1 MARAF
6 FYLHHPAFPGTKQ
19 DIHGYAVVGDNHA
32 FLIRAGLAGIFFYRP
47 LFFSS
52 VNVQTLN
59 LHPDIGI
66 CGPKKYFFFVVLS
79 LIIYMDD
86 LNRVSGHI
94 TLAVQQNQ
102 TLVPVNSD
110 VFLFSLQNW
119 NKGV

>member
-1 MARAF
+1 
-6 FYLHHPAFPGTKQ
+6 
-19 DIHGYAVVGDNHA
+19 
-32 FLIRAGLAGIFFYRP
+32 
-47 LFFSS
+47 
-52 VNVQTLN
+52 
-59 LHPDIGI
+59 
-66 CGPKKYFFFVVLS
+66 
-79 LIIYMDD
+79 MDD